1 MVIDRVRRSRGSSA
15 HPSGGHH
22 PSPGHGKPGRLAL
35 TKGTVSRAPHAGS
48 RPGMKGGGLMR
59 HIKRLAI
66 ALSSLFA
73 LLVAGGAHYKA

>member
-1 MVIDRVRRSRGSSA
+1 
-15 HPSGGHH
+15 
-22 PSPGHGKPGRLAL
+22 
-35 TKGTVSRAPHAGS
+35 
-48 RPGMKGGGLMR
+48 MKGGGLMR